1 VANVADIAAVFMYDD
16 WQRRNKVYTVS
27 KRKWMMAEQQIELIR
42 LEMNSS
48 LAHEME
54 CYEAKS
60 SEILEGMQKYID
72 NLESRIAKY
81 EDEIDLLWP
90 AWREQQRTIEE
101 LTKKVE
107 MLSKMMIRDTRYA
120 TADGTYGDTTDTW
133 LGNTYAAITSCVETT
148 VQDLRAFMEAFENY
162 DQSQIHL
169 IDIQEKQR
177 KRTIQPNR
185 YKYARPIVKSDYRA
199 IYRHQ
204 AR

>member
-1 VANVADIAAVFMYDD
+1 MYDD
-16 WQRRNKVYTVS
+16 WQRRNKVYTAS
-27 KRKWMMAEQQIELIR
+27 KTKWMDDGMSQTCEQFVKDNIPVWGGVIDKNVLLAIP
-42 LEMNSS
+42 LEM
-48 LAHEME
+48 
-54 CYEAKS
+54 AKR
-60 SEILEGMQKYID
+60 ID
-72 NLESRIAKY
+72 
-81 EDEIDLLWP
+81 
-90 AWREQQRTIEE
+90 EQQRTIEE